1 MTDKPAATK
10 HSNVAFLDDH
20 RPDAEYIPVSADQAG
35 NCLLE
40 SFLANPRFSV
50 PANDETATVK
60 AAPVRQDCRDAKL
73 LSMWIEILI
82 EEEVNRRF
90 PH

>member
-1 MTDKPAATK
+1 MTDKPAATEQ
-10 HSNVAFLDDH
+10 SNVAYLDDH
-20 RPDAEYIPVSADQAG
+20 RLEADFIPVSADQAG

-40 SFLANPRFSV
+40 SFLANPRFSA
-50 PANDETATVK
+50 PANDETTALK

-82 EEEVNRRF
+82 EEEVNSR
-90 PH
+90 